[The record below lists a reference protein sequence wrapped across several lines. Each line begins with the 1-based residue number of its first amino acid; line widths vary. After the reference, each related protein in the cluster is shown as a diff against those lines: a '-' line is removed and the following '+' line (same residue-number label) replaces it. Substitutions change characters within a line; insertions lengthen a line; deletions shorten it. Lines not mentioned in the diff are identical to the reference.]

1 MDVASSRTVDYPR
14 EGEMLNKSIRTVLAG
29 GDRRSI
35 GNAHALAVAISDD
48 PRLFDSC
55 VRAMSDDDPVVRMR
69 AADAVEKASR
79 SRPALLA
86 AHKASLLG
94 SIAEINQHEVRWHLL
109 QILPRLSL
117 TADERLEWFK
127 RAVQWVQSDRRIV
140 AAEAL
145 SALFGLARSDESL
158 RAQAVTIAIQSLDG
172 PSPALRARARKL
184 LKSVGHQQSAPRRS

>member
-1 MDVASSRTVDYPR
+1 MANEP
-14 EGEMLNKSIRTVLAG
+14 IRALLSG

-35 GNAHALAVAISDD
+35 GNADDVATAISDD
-48 PRLFDSC
+48 PRLFEAC

-86 AHKASLLG
+86 AHKAALLG
-94 SIAEINQHEVRWHLL
+94 PIAEIDQHEVRWHLL
-109 QILPRLSL
+109 QLLPRLAL
-117 TADERLEWFK
+117 TADEQRGWFK
-127 RAVQWVQSDRRIV
+127 RAVRWMQSDRRIV

-145 SALFGLARSDESL
+145 SALFGLARGDESL
-158 RAQAVTIAIQSLDG
+158 RAQAVTIAVQSLDG

-184 LKSVGHQQSAPRRS
+184 LKSTGHQHSASCRT

>member
-1 MDVASSRTVDYPR
+1 
-14 EGEMLNKSIRTVLAG
+14 
-29 GDRRSI
+29 
-35 GNAHALAVAISDD
+35 
-48 PRLFDSC
+48 
-55 VRAMSDDDPVVRMR
+55 MSDDDPVVRMR

-86 AHKASLLG
+86 AHKTSLLG

-184 LKSVGHQQSAPRRS
+184 LKSVGHQQSVPCRS

>member
-1 MDVASSRTVDYPR
+1 
-14 EGEMLNKSIRTVLAG
+14 
-29 GDRRSI
+29 
-35 GNAHALAVAISDD
+35 
-48 PRLFDSC
+48 
-55 VRAMSDDDPVVRMR
+55 
-69 AADAVEKASR
+69 
-79 SRPALLA
+79 
-86 AHKASLLG
+86 LLG

-117 TADERLEWFK
+117 TADERREWFK

-184 LKSVGHQQSAPRRS
+184 IKNVGHQ